1 MAEMRLSRRQ
11 ILVGLAAGT
20 VVACTTNPE
29 TGRSQLVFISDQQ
42 LAQMS
47 TASWDQ
53 LKREEKVSND
63 PRYNS
68 QLRRVGG
75 KITTAA
81 GRGGEPW
88 QYAVFESD
96 AKNAF
101 VLPGRQVGFYEGI
114 MDLADND
121 DQIAA
126 VLGHEVGHVTGR
138 HAAERASQ
146 TMAASGVL
154 LGAQVATAR
163 SDDDTTKMIAAALGI
178 GIQFGVILPYSRK
191 HELEADILGV
201 DYMARAGYRPTQALR
216 FWEKMAAESSGQA
229 RPPEFL
235 STHPSPET
243 RLRAIDQHIRNKG
256 YV

>member
-1 MAEMRLSRRQ
+1 MAEIKLSRRE
-11 ILVGLAAGT
+11 IICGLAAGT

-29 TGRSQLVFISDQQ
+29 TGRSQFMLVSNEQ

-47 TASWDQ
+47 AASWDQ
-53 LKREEKVSND
+53 LKREERVSAD
-63 PRYNS
+63 PAYNS

-75 KITTAA
+75 RITNAA

-88 QYAVFESD
+88 EYAVFESD

-146 TMAASGVL
+146 QIAATGVL
-154 LGAQVATAR
+154 LGANIATANM
-163 SDDDTTKMIAAALGI
+163 DDDDNRWIAAALGI
-178 GIQFGVILPYSRK
+178 GIQFGVLLPYSRK

-216 FWEKMAAESSGQA
+216 FWEKMAAESAGA
-229 RPPEFL
+229 TRPPEFL

-243 RLRAIDQHIRNKG
+243 RLREIDAHIRQRG
-256 YV
+256 YA